1 MIDTRHIHHKA
12 TVNTKVG
19 KLRNIVLIH
28 RRQIVKKYTAAQA
41 RNSFI
46 LQAALGNKLEK
57 LEPLA
62 LPKIIE

>member
-1 MIDTRHIHHKA
+1 MDTKI
-12 TVNTKVG
+12 G
-19 KLRNIVLIH
+19 KLRNIVPIH

-57 LEPLA
+57 LEPLTLA
-62 LPKIIE
+62 QIIEQWIEPLV